1 MNKTLK
7 KVLKT
12 ILIILLVL
20 VAAVILFIGYLTITE
35 YKPKDTESLDIDG
48 SSSETLAAGDD
59 FTIMT
64 WNMAMPDLAK
74 TLISLWMAVNTSAP
88 APSHRSMTISM
99 LLWHKSRRRMPCCL
113 FTGGRSWFQEVL
125 QHWWIRKDHF
135 FSGWLQFYL
144 CQKLQGSLRSLSAS
158 YHWQGRLWYLHFICF

>member
-64 WNMAMPDLAK
+64 WNMGYAGLSENADFFMD
-74 TLISLWMAVNTSAP
+74 
-88 APSHRSMTISM
+88 
-99 LLWHKSRRRMPCCL
+99 
-113 FTGGRSWFQEVL
+113 GG
-125 QHWWIRKDHF
+125 
-135 FSGWLQFYL
+135 
-144 CQKLQGSLRSLSAS
+144 
-158 YHWQGRLWYLHFICF
+158 